1 MLYIA
6 CVQYMY
12 YNYMYMYYYCMIMHV
27 WESLLSVFLCVYLNL
42 LLLSSSLTSLSVLVD
57 LLCFLFLA
65 TGDSYLSLLLS
76 GGDLC
81 LLSCDLLGDPRDL
94 SANLRDLSG
103 DFRDRSG
110 DLRDLS
116 GDLRDRSGDLLDLS
130 GDLFDLSS
138 DLRERSGD
146 LRDRSGDLRC
156 PHVLRGDL
164 RVWACDLMGD
174 LRDLSGERRVTC
186 DLSSSDLRVFSTDL
200 SRDL

>member
-1 MLYIA
+1 
-6 CVQYMY
+6 
-12 YNYMYMYYYCMIMHV
+12 MIMHV
-27 WESLLSVFLCVYLNL
+27 SVSLFSPLSVFLCVYLNL
-42 LLLSSSLTSLSVLVD
+42 LPLSFSLTSLSVLVD

-94 SANLRDLSG
+94 STNLRGLSG

-130 GDLFDLSS
+130 DLSS

-164 RVWACDLMGD
+164 
-174 LRDLSGERRVTC
+174 
-186 DLSSSDLRVFSTDL
+186 
-200 SRDL
+200 

>member
-1 MLYIA
+1 MHVLLLYDYA
-6 CVQYMY
+6 CVS
-12 YNYMYMYYYCMIMHV
+12 V
-27 WESLLSVFLCVYLNL
+27 SLFSPLSVFLCVYLNL
-42 LLLSSSLTSLSVLVD
+42 LPLSFSLTSLSVLVD

-164 RVWACDLMGD
+164 
-174 LRDLSGERRVTC
+174 
-186 DLSSSDLRVFSTDL
+186 
-200 SRDL
+200 